1 MSDNNFM
8 ERRNQE
14 AWDLLSNWEEL
25 SNTLKNI
32 YSDSHDDDSDFDME
46 LFSQTMLETYI
57 HFKNIFSE
65 CDEPVF
71 SLTESLIIA
80 NIHTYE
86 SIEWFVQDLD
96 YPDMELWATQ
106 IAVKFLYEK
115 IAVDE
120 FQNCC
125 IREEEPFDLIGKIC
139 YGSEDGEPI
148 ECTYNCKTGDL
159 TEILD
164 LLTKEY
170 DDMH

>member
-1 MSDNNFM
+1 MSYNKKI
-8 ERRNQE
+8 RNRK
-14 AWDLLSNWEEL
+14 AMDLLSNWDDL
-25 SNTLKNI
+25 LYALKSK

-57 HFKNIFSE
+57 HFKNVFSE
-65 CDEPVF
+65 GGWFVF
-71 SLTESLIIA
+71 SLDECLIIA

-86 SIEWFVQDLD
+86 SIEWFVQDFD

-106 IAVKFLYEK
+106 IAAKFLYEK
-115 IAVDE
+115 IALDE
-120 FQNCC
+120 FHNCC
-125 IREEEPFDLIGKIC
+125 IREKESFDLIGKIH

-170 DDMH
+170 DDMN